1 MTPGIWKHAGEPP
14 WSINW
19 PWFMRMFMEY
29 TPGEDFEKQIEEH
42 RGMHGTECAL
52 VECQY
57 EHPDFNALN
66 KEQLDFYLYYR
77 DCFFRREA
85 IDTDVGYA
93 WLLMVELINSRDDPE
108 KTLRDLIRLYD
119 SCHGE
124 VLRYWMRQDATEA
137 VFSYAAANGLDLP
150 RVSPGRE
157 GIWRGVLIS
166 EILLPEPE
174 HVSDEMIDLLTAE
187 ECCRYN
193 ALNRGKDLLGRL
205 FNAVLPAVDAE
216 MKKTTGKGILETY
229 GEKRTDPIVLFSMR
243 GRRSGLTPYFYDRD
257 CTVTYTAPND
267 HLETFLVAMARYCE
281 QAIVKETKGSKGPVA
296 GNIFTKEHRRMVD
309 GIFNH
314 GDIIEPQHQP
324 NTGRGSVRGFC
335 IGDADCPMVIDSTGF
350 SDEAPPSNFLS
361 SMVKYAAKEPSKEC
375 MYVRSGFR
383 KPSYR
388 SLSPD
393 ALDYY
398 LWWRGRAREGRYGAT
413 DEGYLWLYKC
423 ELINAYED
431 RDYVMEQLAG
441 LAKAYD
447 GYFRVDSEGQ
457 TGKPGMTYLDY
468 ALVNSC
474 VPDPTVYVCPLTASY
489 MIERLLKGET
499 DVPVSAAAMVVASG
513 IGRKSADVQILAAF
527 DDDCA
532 HIAARALVRVNKIL
546 ESYGLDVFR
555 FACVYSTC
563 VRLEVL
569 RGLRYHHW
577 PDGKRRNQECRYI
590 DIFDGH
596 EFMDE
601 MRALI
606 KAVISAVDDRGKPQ
620 RKKKPQA
627 AFDVELDGILQEE
640 VEEWFNEKERKAAT
654 ERAMSLTIDRSEVE
668 RAQAD
673 LDHVTS
679 IMSMEEAVEIEE
691 YAAVEPE
698 TDAAEPDD
706 PWQAF
711 AARLDKGQRDYLK
724 KALAGTLRSVKP
736 MIEDSINA
744 VAMDTVKD
752 TVLENGEV
760 FDEYAEDVR
769 KAPDFDD
776 DRDP

>member
-19 PWFMRMFMEY
+19 PWYMRMFMEY

-42 RGMHGTECAL
+42 KGMHGTECDF
-52 VECQY
+52 VQCQY

-108 KTLRDLIRLYD
+108 KTMRDLIRLYD
-119 SCHGE
+119 SCLDE
-124 VLRYWMRQDATEA
+124 ALRYWMRQDAAEA

-157 GIWRGVLIS
+157 GIWRDILIS

-281 QAIVKETKGSKGPVA
+281 QAIVRETKGSKGPVA

-314 GDIIEPQHQP
+314 GDIIEPQHWP
-324 NTGRGSVRGFC
+324 KTGRGSVRGFC

-361 SMVKYAAKEPSKEC
+361 SMVKYVAKGPSKGALTSARAS
-375 MYVRSGFR
+375 RSRATAACRRTLWTITSGGENAPG
-383 KPSYR
+383 KENT
-388 SLSPD
+388 
-393 ALDYY
+393 ALLTRATCGCTSASSSTPMKTASTSWDS
-398 LWWRGRAREGRYGAT
+398 WRGWRGRTT
-413 DEGYLWLYKC
+413 D
-423 ELINAYED
+423 
-431 RDYVMEQLAG
+431 
-441 LAKAYD
+441 
-447 GYFRVDSEGQ
+447 
-457 TGKPGMTYLDY
+457 T
-468 ALVNSC
+468 
-474 VPDPTVYVCPLTASY
+474 
-489 MIERLLKGET
+489 
-499 DVPVSAAAMVVASG
+499 SA
-513 IGRKSADVQILAAF
+513 
-527 DDDCA
+527 
-532 HIAARALVRVNKIL
+532 
-546 ESYGLDVFR
+546 
-555 FACVYSTC
+555 
-563 VRLEVL
+563 
-569 RGLRYHHW
+569 
-577 PDGKRRNQECRYI
+577 
-590 DIFDGH
+590 
-596 EFMDE
+596 
-601 MRALI
+601 
-606 KAVISAVDDRGKPQ
+606 
-620 RKKKPQA
+620 
-627 AFDVELDGILQEE
+627 
-640 VEEWFNEKERKAAT
+640 
-654 ERAMSLTIDRSEVE
+654 
-668 RAQAD
+668 
-673 LDHVTS
+673 
-679 IMSMEEAVEIEE
+679 
-691 YAAVEPE
+691 
-698 TDAAEPDD
+698 
-706 PWQAF
+706 
-711 AARLDKGQRDYLK
+711 
-724 KALAGTLRSVKP
+724 
-736 MIEDSINA
+736 
-744 VAMDTVKD
+744 
-752 TVLENGEV
+752 
-760 FDEYAEDVR
+760 
-769 KAPDFDD
+769 
-776 DRDP
+776 